1 MTKRELYLFN
11 PDNDLSLASGEVNY
25 MPPATARR
33 MAEELALLPA
43 WYASAGSAV
52 LAPSA
57 YNLAFLREMQECLSG
72 RVGNRTGSS
81 FDIKFE
87 AGALGMESGFEE
99 TAPVFGDAGNGIAC

>member
-43 WYASAGSAV
+43 CFGRKCRAGTFS
-52 LAPSA
+52 L
-57 YNLAFLREMQECLSG
+57 
-72 RVGNRTGSS
+72 
-81 FDIKFE
+81 
-87 AGALGMESGFEE
+87 
-99 TAPVFGDAGNGIAC
+99 